1 MDGKPGDTG
10 CGKQFTDRFRLFF
23 PDFHRHYAAGF
34 DPGNPVVRDG
44 PVKVQTVSPAVQ
56 RRHRFLLD
64 FFLQTGDFRRPD
76 IRGIGDQHINFLRH
90 KAQSL

>member
-1 MDGKPGDTG
+1 MLLGVLNALEFLVTEDFFCQQGKAHLTQGLLALLDS
-10 CGKQFTDRFRLFF
+10 
-23 PDFHRHYAAGF
+23 
-34 DPGNPVVRDG
+34 
-44 PVKVQTVSPAVQ
+44 VSPAVQ